1 LPAVEDRRRVMTVGK
16 GRDLRPVHRRRGDSS
31 RDSRELWSHVGVDA
45 ESMSPK
51 ARAVSGVVTGGV
63 ILLAAA
69 FLVLFTDLW
78 WLIFIFC
85 WVVLLALGTFARGIA
100 GLMEL
105 RQEELLPQNNKEREL
120 LESLRDRGELTPAQA
135 AVETS
140 LSVKEADEMLKEL
153 AEGGHLEV
161 RVRGGA
167 LSYSL
172 WDYVK
177 DEERGIGG
185 LRANRKL

>member
-1 LPAVEDRRRVMTVGK
+1 MTVGK
-16 GRDLRPVHRRRGDSS
+16 GRDLRPVHRRLGDLS
-31 RDSRELWSHVGVDA
+31 RDSRELWSHVGV

-51 ARAVSGVVTGGV
+51 ARAVSGVVTGGA

-69 FLVLFTDLW
+69 TLVLFTDLW

-172 WDYVK
+172 WDYMK

>member
-1 LPAVEDRRRVMTVGK
+1 MAVEKKRE
-16 GRDLRPVHRRRGDSS
+16 LSPVYRRRGLSGDSG
-31 RDSRELWSHVGVDA
+31 ELWSHVGVDV

-51 ARAVSGVVTGGV
+51 ARAVTGVVTGGA

-69 FLVLFTDLW
+69 LLILFTDLW

-85 WVVLLALGTFARGIA
+85 WMVFPALGTFARGVA
-100 GLMEL
+100 SLRES
-105 RQEELLPQNNKEREL
+105 RQEEDLPQNSKEREL
-120 LESLRDRGELTPAQA
+120 LEALRDRGELTPAQA

-140 LSVKEADEMLKEL
+140 LTVKEADGMLKEL

-161 RVRGGA
+161 RVRGGT

-172 WDYVK
+172 WDYEK
-177 DEERGIGG
+177 DEERRIGR
-185 LRANRKL
+185 LQVDRTV